1 MKIKGNK
8 IELIC
13 YCGDD
18 ISYQCKRGEDYIL
31 SSSIKLIPYDLKFT
45 KDEMKKLL
53 DILLSNNPR
62 LKVTIEKEGK
72 DEE

>member
-1 MKIKGNK
+1 MKTKGNK

-18 ISYQCKRGEDYIL
+18 ISYQCKGREEYIL

-45 KDEMKKLL
+45 KDEMGKLL
-53 DILLSNNPR
+53 KILLSNNPR
-62 LKVTIEKEGK
+62 LKVTIER
-72 DEE
+72 D